1 MHSLFFFFFFFGF
14 LGLEAAVEDCNRSCG
29 SYTAPYP
36 FGFSGGC
43 SIALN
48 CSNPARSTYYVGD
61 FAVRNL
67 TQDAI
72 VVDVQPS
79 CNRSVHTAS
88 IFFRQNFALS
98 NRTGVLL
105 RNCTRRHSGGNCSA
119 ESVLVDDQCGTNY
132 ENTTCFLNATAMKDL
147 DSSGCEVFYT
157 SGVAYKESVLSVDLN
172 TAELEWWLP
181 QPCYCDANSEL
192 VWVNGTSQ
200 SGCRCKCRS
209 GFHGDGFVN
218 GTGCRR
224 GSSDGLIGKFGSLI
238 GGKNF
243 DVIRE
248 AGIIAGASTMAALVL
263 VYCWLRRRTSLTRK
277 RESIRRLLSEA
288 SSTVPLYS
296 YKDIEKA
303 TDGFSPERILGT
315 GAYGTV
321 YGGELGSSGRQVAVK
336 LIKNRDSLEQVMNE
350 IKVVSSVSHPNL
362 VRLLGCCMEQSS
374 KGLNILVYECMPNGT
389 LAQHLQRQR
398 GPALPWTVRL
408 SIAVDTA
415 KAIAYL
421 HSSVRPPI
429 FHRDIKS
436 SNILLD
442 HNYHSKVADFGL
454 SRMGLADSV
463 ASQSHISTAPQG
475 TPGYVDPQYHQNF
488 QLSDKSDVYSFG
500 VVLMEIVTG
509 MKAVDFGRQQSE
521 VNLAALAVDC
531 IGRGRVDEIVDPFLE
546 PHRDAW
552 TLTSVHKVAELA
564 FRCLAFHRDMRPSMT
579 EVADDLEQIK
589 LSGWAPAE
597 DGALLSTGSS
607 FSSFCSSSASSV
619 AERPPRAAS
628 KIQRLALARCMIE
641 EVNVESPVSVQDP
654 WLSEQSSPSATSLLG
669 NVIN

>member
-1 MHSLFFFFFFFGF
+1 MHSLFALFFFFFFFFGF

-36 FGFSGGC
+36 FGFSDGC
-43 SIALN
+43 SIPLN
-48 CSNPARSTYYVGD
+48 CSNPASSTYSIGD
-61 FAVRNL
+61 FAVLNL

-79 CNRSVHTAS
+79 CNRPVRTAS
-88 IFFRQNFALS
+88 TFFGQNFALS

-119 ESVLVDDQCGTNY
+119 ESVLIDDQCGTNY
-132 ENTTCFLNATAMKDL
+132 ENATCFLNATIMTDL
-147 DSSGCEVFYT
+147 TSSGCDVFYT
-157 SGVAYKESVLSVDLN
+157 SGVLYRTSVLSVDLN
-172 TAELEWWLP
+172 TAELAWWLP
-181 QPCYCDANSEL
+181 EPCNCSPNAYSL
-192 VWVNGTSQ
+192 SVWVNGTSP
-200 SGCRCKCRS
+200 SGCRCKCRY

-218 GTGCRR
+218 GTGCQR
-224 GSSDGLIGKFGSLI
+224 GSSDGSIRKFGSLI
-238 GGKNF
+238 G
-243 DVIRE
+243 
-248 AGIIAGASTMAALVL
+248 GIIAGASTMAALVL
-263 VYCWLRRRTSLTRK
+263 FYCWLRRRTSMTRK
-277 RESIRRLLSEA
+277 RESLRRLLSEA

-303 TDGFSPERILGT
+303 TDDFSPERILGT

-321 YGGELGSSGRQVAVK
+321 YRGELGSSARQVAIK
-336 LIKNRDSLEQVMNE
+336 LIKNRDSVEQVMNE
-350 IKVVSSVSHPNL
+350 IKLVSSVSHPNL

-374 KGLNILVYECMPNGT
+374 KGLILVYECMPNGT

-398 GPALPWTVRL
+398 GPALPWTIRL
-408 SIAVDTA
+408 AIAVDTA

-442 HNYHSKVADFGL
+442 NHYHSKVADFGL
-454 SRMGLADSV
+454 SCMGLADS
-463 ASQSHISTAPQG
+463 ATSQSHISTAPQG

-488 QLSDKSDVYSFG
+488 HLSDKSDVYSFG

-521 VNLAALAVDC
+521 VNLAALAVDR

-607 FSSFCSSSASSV
+607 GSSFCFSSASSV
-619 AERPPRAAS
+619 AERPRRAAS
-628 KIQRLALARCMIE
+628 KIQRLALARSMIE
-641 EVNVESPVSVQDP
+641 VVNVESPVSVQDP
-654 WLSEQSSPSATSLLG
+654 WLSEQNSPSANSLLG
-669 NVIN
+669 NAIH